1 MLLAPSKWRF
11 GGAIK
16 RPASFEPD
24 SGRPSKRILWR
35 PPFRFQLKVRTLTS
49 IYIRLHTPIVSS
61 IFYFLNYEWSGRK
74 PSQGKATIGGSTVP
88 VQVLKLELEQPQHSG
103 ICPDEKSNSFRQ
115 FKTFQTN
122 LVHRQLSWKIFMGCA
137 SRLIIYAKFMQRP
150 KPEKSKS
157 ACQILCCARTSPVSR
172 GSRGMKTWPPIGSS
186 YLKLQ
191 QISMMRMRH
200 NPLTVLRS
208 HKNGTLRLW
217 LVGFQILKITPRV
230 ECAGQLV
237 DPNGR
242 HNTHPKRGVSSRNN
256 FDLPP
261 FSAIIRTASD

>member
-1 MLLAPSKWRF
+1 MSRIPVGHQSAFF
-11 GGAIK
+11 GV
-16 RPASFEPD
+16 
-24 SGRPSKRILWR
+24 RPSAAML
-35 PPFRFQLKVRTLTS
+35 FQFQLKVRTLTS
-49 IYIRLHTPIVSS
+49 IYIRYTSIVSS

-88 VQVLKLELEQPQHSG
+88 VKVLKLELEQPQHSG

-150 KPEKSKS
+150 KSEKSKS

-242 HNTHPKRGVSSRNN
+242 HNTHPKSGVSSRNN